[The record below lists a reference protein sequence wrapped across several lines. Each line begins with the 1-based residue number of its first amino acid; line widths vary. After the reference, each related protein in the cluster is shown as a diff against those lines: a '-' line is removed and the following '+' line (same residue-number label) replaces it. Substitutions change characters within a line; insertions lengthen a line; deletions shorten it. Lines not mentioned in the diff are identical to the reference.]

1 MREAEDPGQKISG
14 MTPNFMGFT
23 LIELLVVVL
32 IIGILAAVA
41 LPQYHLAVNKAR
53 FANLRT
59 AAKTYI
65 DAAQAYHLA
74 TGQFPSTLDE
84 LSVDAPAG
92 MEIIGQGEYGTC
104 AQNEDMYCCISPTV
118 SGQQDASITCGR
130 RDYSFALRH
139 YFAGGT
145 NFFCYA
151 KTSDANAVK
160 LCRSLGSLKGNLNLI
175 TPTGHQTGYS
185 FYFIQ

>member
-1 MREAEDPGQKISG
+1 MKNNKA
-14 MTPNFMGFT
+14 FT

-32 IIGILAAVA
+32 TIGILAAVA
-41 LPQYHLAVNKAR
+41 LPQYQLAVNKAR

-59 AAKTYI
+59 VAKTYI
-65 DAAQAYHLA
+65 DAAQTYHLA
-74 TGQFPSTLDE
+74 NGQFPKTFDE

-104 AQNEDMYCCISPTV
+104 AQNEDMYCCISPRV
-118 SGQQDASITCGR
+118 SGQQRNGITCGR

-139 YFAGGT
+139 DFADG
-145 NFFCYA
+145 NHYCYA
-151 KTSDANAVK
+151 KTSDTNAVK
-160 LCRSLGSLKGNLNLI
+160 LCRSLGSLITGNVNLI
-175 TPTGHQTGYS
+175 TPTGHKTGYS